1 MPEEALESCLLPKET
16 RCFISEHS
24 KAKMVKKKAT
34 NVSVSKDLPFGE
46 ASKLNEATTK
56 KKGE

>member
-1 MPEEALESCLLPKET
+1 MPKEALKFCLLPKET
-16 RCFISEHS
+16 RYFISEHS
-24 KAKMVKKKAT
+24 KTKTVKKKAT
-34 NVSVSKDLPFGE
+34 DVSVPKDLPFGE